1 MQSLQLLCYS
11 TRQRV
16 ARCLPRINTL
26 PNLTGALNSLFN
38 LLFALD
44 GRSWDA
50 WDADDE
56 SRLMP
61 GLACWFRFTE
71 LVLPFQGNNISGRCA
86 PQFVN
91 CEDDNM
97 VRCTRV

>member
-1 MQSLQLLCYS
+1 MQSLELLCYS

-16 ARCLPRINTL
+16 ARCLPWINTL
-26 PNLTGALNSLFN
+26 PSLTGALNSLFN

-44 GRSWDA
+44 SRS

-56 SRLMP
+56 SRLMMW
-61 GLACWFRFTE
+61 LACWLRFTE

-86 PQFVN
+86 PQLVDYV
-91 CEDDNM
+91 DDNM
-97 VRCTRV
+97 VKSTRV